1 MYNYPIMSYF
11 DISSSDFHLHLQVL
25 HQLMLLLQMKS
36 FPNATVPDLS
46 ILMLIA
52 AVGIETVASGSD
64 P

>member
-36 FPNATVPDLS
+36 FPTVPDLS